1 MPVIWDKEKDPN
13 RTRSQATTP
22 LANLWVNALFG
33 ILANQREWHSI
44 SSRDKCPR
52 CLDSM
57 KETMNMYNW
66 AVAGQQIDGALC
78 TPFNL
83 KYSSLLMICNS
94 QSKVASFKN
103 KICSCLNKCR
113 MPTRMYTEASF
124 LCRRST
130 HAYALSIPRVHYV
143 VVSLRCLFNFC
154 SGETRGGG
162 GGCWLKGEGN
172 GLIFQSSYRAV
183 VARGSEAYCEWP
195 CTSSVSL
202 SVPSKAHATA
212 GLLKRRLV
220 LEMTVMLY
228 VKVARHLI
236 AWSSKKTKNKY
247 GT

>member
-162 GGCWLKGEGN
+162 GW
-172 GLIFQSSYRAV
+172 
-183 VARGSEAYCEWP
+183 RG
-195 CTSSVSL
+195 VD
-202 SVPSKAHATA
+202 SKAKGMDWYSSQATGPLLLEAPKLIVNGPAHPVYRCRFHQKPTPRQGYSSA
-212 GLLKRRLV
+212 GWFWKWPLCF
-220 LEMTVMLY
+220 M
-228 VKVARHLI
+228 
-236 AWSSKKTKNKY
+236 
-247 GT
+247 